1 MANGRKNILII
12 YFCAT
17 PRLRPTTFEHLYCF
31 REYSGHNCY
40 YVNVAF
46 LPIPKLVW
54 KIPFDLVIF
63 DTLFLCTR
71 WNREGFLR
79 LARKAMPLKALDAP
93 KIGLPQ
99 DDFISTDILCDF
111 INEMGL
117 SAVFSAAPES
127 EWPNIYNTV
136 DREKVKFHRVL
147 TGYLSNRTLAII
159 SRFAQKGVPR
169 DIGIGYRTAGKPYA
183 WFGRHG
189 YLKQDIAD
197 LFLARAPQRGIPVDI
212 STENKDTILGDA
224 WYRFLLSCKY
234 TIGVE
239 GGTSILDRDGSI
251 HEKNMR
257 YIKDHPEASFEEIE
271 AACFPGRDGEAAIFV
286 LGPRHLEAVATR
298 TCQILTTGS
307 YSDILKPGVHYIELK
322 KDFGNLEEVLDLVAS
337 DQERLRITEGAYAD
351 IVASGKYSY
360 GQFVKTVLEKSLGEA
375 FTIND
380 DRDP

>member
-1 MANGRKNILII
+1 MANGGKKNILVV

-17 PRLRPTTFEHLYCF
+17 PRLRPTTREHLYCF

-46 LPIPKLVW
+46 MPVPKLVW

-79 LARKAMPLKALDAP
+79 LAEKVSLLKALDAP

-99 DDFISTDILCDF
+99 DEFISTDILCDF
-111 INEMGL
+111 VNQMGL
-117 SAVFSAAPES
+117 STVFSVAPES

-136 DREKVKFHRVL
+136 DRDRVKFHRVL
-147 TGYLSNRTLAII
+147 TGYLSRRVLSTIA
-159 SRFAQKGVPR
+159 RFGKKGVPR
-169 DIGIGYRTAGKPYA
+169 NIGIGYRTAGKPYA

-189 YLKQDIAD
+189 FLKQDIAD
-197 LFLARAPQRGIPVDI
+197 LFLARAPQKGIKVDI
-212 STENKDTILGDA
+212 STSNADTILGDD

-251 HEKNMR
+251 HERNLR
-257 YIKDHPEASFEEIE
+257 YVKEHPDAAFEEIE
-271 AACFPGRDGEAAIFV
+271 AACFPGLDGTFGLSAIS
-286 LGPRHLEAVATR
+286 PRHLEACATK
-298 TCQILTTGS
+298 TCQILTSGG
-307 YSDILKPGVHYIELK
+307 YNGILKPGIHYIELK
-322 KDFGNLEEVLDLVAS
+322 RDFSNADEVLDLVAS
-337 DQERLRITEGAYAD
+337 DRVRAGMAEKAYQD
-351 IVASGKYSY
+351 VVASDKYSY
-360 GQFVKTVLEKSLGEA
+360 ENFVRFVIENSGTSLS
-375 FTIND
+375 
-380 DRDP
+380 